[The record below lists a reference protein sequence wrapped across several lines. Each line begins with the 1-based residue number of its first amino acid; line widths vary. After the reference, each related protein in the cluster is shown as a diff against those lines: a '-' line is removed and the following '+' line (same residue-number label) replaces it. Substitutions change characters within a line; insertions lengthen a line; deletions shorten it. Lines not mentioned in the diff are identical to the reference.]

1 MVFLRLRQIKRFV
14 LTRMI
19 SPWTVLTVLGY
30 TLFCCRARRK
40 RLEHERSVDT
50 KTIVSL
56 RTSLVELAEADKSSV
71 HRQQNL
77 SWVKIMQNRLNKQS
91 REKLVNRLSY
101 KPWQTWRKAKI
112 FFCCLTRGSEIGNWK
127 WNPSATMLAG
137 LMNRSDADG
146 IWRLRNF

>member
-19 SPWTVLTVLGY
+19 SPWTVLTGY

-40 RLEHERSVDT
+40 RLEHERSVGT
-50 KTIVSL
+50 KTIVFL
-56 RTSLVELAEADKSSV
+56 RTSWVELAEADKSSV

-77 SWVKIMQNRLNKQS
+77 PWVKIMQNRLNKQN

-112 FFCCLTRGSEIGNWK
+112 FFYCLTRGFWNWK
-127 WNPSATMLAG
+127 LEVETFGNYAG
-137 LMNRSDADG
+137 RSYEQIRRWRNLTALKFLM
-146 IWRLRNF
+146 